1 MLDIRLFRDNPDL
14 VRESQRR
21 RGEDPGVVDEV
32 LALDTRRRELQT
44 AIDTARAERNTVSAQ
59 IPKIKDPAEKAA
71 RIAAMRAVGDQID
84 TAEAELR
91 QVEEQQ
97 RDLLL
102 RIPNIPDASVPF
114 GKDDTENIVIR
125 TWGEPRRFDFPPR
138 PHWEIAEA
146 LGIADFERGAK
157 ISGSR
162 FYVLVGQGAALERA
176 LINFFIDVHT
186 REHGYTEVWT
196 PYLVRRECMV
206 GTTQL
211 PKFEEDMY
219 RTDDDLFL
227 DPTAEVPV
235 TNLYREEILDAGKL
249 PIYLVAYT
257 ACFRKEAGSAGRD
270 TRGMIRVHQ
279 FNKVEMVKFVAPDT
293 SWDELESL
301 LGNAEHLL
309 QMLDLPYHIAQMCTG
324 DVGFAAAKK
333 YDPEVWMPGQENGQ
347 GKYVE
352 ISSCSNFLDFQ
363 ARRANIRYRPTP
375 DARPQFVHTL
385 NGSGLAVGRTM
396 AALLENGQQADG
408 TVHIPAILQP
418 YFGGCTRIV
427 PEKGL

>member
-59 IPKIKDPAEKAA
+59 IPRIKDPAEKAE

-102 RIPNIPDASVPF
+102 RIPNIPDASVPY
-114 GKDDTENIVIR
+114 GKDDTENVVIR
-125 TWGEPRRFDFPPR
+125 TWGEPRRFDFTPR

-235 TNLYREEILDAGKL
+235 TNLFREEILDAGKL

-293 SWDELESL
+293 SWNELESL

-363 ARRANIRYRPTP
+363 ARRANIRYRPAP

-418 YFGGCTRIV
+418 YFGGRTRIV
-427 PEKGL
+427 PQPGL

>member
-102 RIPNIPDASVPF
+102 RIPNIPDASVPY
-114 GKDDTENIVIR
+114 GKDDTENVVIR

-196 PYLVRRECMV
+196 PYPVRRECMV

-235 TNLYREEILDAGKL
+235 TNLFREEILDADKL

-418 YFGGCTRIV
+418 YFGGRPRIV
-427 PEKGL
+427 PEPGL

>member
-84 TAEAELR
+84 TAEADLR

-102 RIPNIPDASVPF
+102 RIPNIPDASVPY
-114 GKDDTENIVIR
+114 GKDDSENIVIR
-125 TWGEPRRFDFPPR
+125 TWGEPRRFDFLPR

-186 REHGYTEVWT
+186 REHGYTEVFT
-196 PYLVRRECMV
+196 PFLVRRECMV

-235 TNLYREEILDAGKL
+235 TNLFREEILDADKL

-301 LGNAEHLL
+301 LGNAEHIL

-418 YFGGCTRIV
+418 YFGGRTQIV

>member
-1 MLDIRLFRDNPDL
+1 

-114 GKDDTENIVIR
+114 GKDDTENVVIR

-186 REHGYTEVWT
+186 REHGYTEVFT
-196 PYLVRRECMV
+196 PFLVRRECMV

-235 TNLYREEILDAGKL
+235 TNLFREEILDADKL

-408 TVHIPAILQP
+408 TVLIPAVLQP
-418 YFGGCTRIV
+418 YFGGRTRIV
-427 PEKGL
+427 PEPGL

>member
-1 MLDIRLFRDNPDL
+1 
-14 VRESQRR
+14 
-21 RGEDPGVVDEV
+21 
-32 LALDTRRRELQT
+32 
-44 AIDTARAERNTVSAQ
+44 
-59 IPKIKDPAEKAA
+59 
-71 RIAAMRAVGDQID
+71 MRAVGDQID
-84 TAEAELR
+84 TAEAALR

-186 REHGYTEVWT
+186 REHGYTEVFT
-196 PYLVRRECMV
+196 PFLVRRECMV

-235 TNLYREEILDAGKL
+235 TNLFREEILDADKL

-301 LGNAEHLL
+301 LGNAEHIL

-418 YFGGCTRIV
+418 YFGGRTHIV

>member
-21 RGEDPGVVDEV
+21 RDEDPGVVDEV

-44 AIDTARAERNTVSAQ
+44 QIDNARAERNTVSAQ
-59 IPKIKDPAEKAA
+59 IPKIKDAAEKAG
-71 RIAAMRAVGDQID
+71 RITAMRALGDQIEA
-84 TAEAELR
+84 AEADLR
-91 QVEEQQ
+91 QVDDQL

-102 RIPNIPDASVPF
+102 RIPNIPDESVPY
-114 GKDDTENIVIR
+114 GKDDTENVVIR
-125 TWGEPRRFDFPPR
+125 TWGEPPQFDFTPR

-146 LGIADFERGAK
+146 LGIADFERGVK

-186 REHGYTEVWT
+186 REHGYTEVLT
-196 PYLVRRECMV
+196 PFLVRRECMV

-227 DPTAEVPV
+227 IPTAEVSI
-235 TNLYREEILDAGKL
+235 TNLYREEILDPDRL
-249 PIYLVAYT
+249 PIYLVGYT
-257 ACFRKEAGSAGRD
+257 ACFRQEAGSAGRD

-279 FNKVEMVKFVAPDT
+279 FNKVEMVKFVAPET

-301 LGNAEHLL
+301 LGNAEHIL
-309 QMLDLPYHIAQMCTG
+309 QLLDLPYHIAPLCTG
-324 DVGFAAAKK
+324 DVGVAAAQK
-333 YDPEVWMPGQENGQ
+333 YDPEVWMPGQENGT
-347 GKYVE
+347 G
-352 ISSCSNFLDFQ
+352 
-363 ARRANIRYRPTP
+363 
-375 DARPQFVHTL
+375 
-385 NGSGLAVGRTM
+385 
-396 AALLENGQQADG
+396 
-408 TVHIPAILQP
+408 
-418 YFGGCTRIV
+418 
-427 PEKGL
+427 